1 MNADLEDLL
10 SEREQAIARLRQAF
24 RFSEQEAID
33 FLDRFGEATAV
44 SGPSSQLVAQPNDQV
59 QP

>member
-1 MNADLEDLL
+1 MSTELNDLEALL

-33 FLDRFGEATAV
+33 FLDRFGEAPAV
-44 SGPSSQLVAQPNDQV
+44 SGPSSQMIAQPND
-59 QP
+59 

>member
-1 MNADLEDLL
+1 MSIELEALL

-33 FLDRFGEATAV
+33 FLERFGEA
-44 SGPSSQLVAQPNDQV
+44 LE
-59 QP
+59 